1 MEVPHYPT
9 LDKKSR
15 EKQLFSPLSRPISS
29 VGSYPGGTTPSPYI
43 FSELHHILVLIYQHA
58 IVVLRGKLTL
68 LLGTHLEGEEHLV
81 ALGVRLFTQ
90 IDEGRIMCVYL
101 FIISRR
107 AK

>member
-43 FSELHHILVLIYQHA
+43 FQN
-58 IVVLRGKLTL
+58 
-68 LLGTHLEGEEHLV
+68 
-81 ALGVRLFTQ
+81 FTTF
-90 IDEGRIMCVYL
+90 RYL
-101 FIISRR
+101 STSMPSV
-107 AK
+107 